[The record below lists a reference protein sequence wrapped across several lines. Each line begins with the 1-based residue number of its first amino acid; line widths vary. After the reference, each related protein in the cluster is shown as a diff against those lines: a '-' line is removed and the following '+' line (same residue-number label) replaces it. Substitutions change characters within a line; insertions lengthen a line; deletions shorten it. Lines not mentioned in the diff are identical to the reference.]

1 MALSRIQKAQIAA
14 DAINAAKLDTILNVD
29 IADGQITTTQ
39 INASAAIAATK
50 IAGLAAS
57 ATTDTTNASNIGS
70 GTIANARLDT
80 GTVANKL
87 VLLDGSG
94 KIPAVDGS
102 LLTGIVGA
110 TKSTSDPTVS
120 TNPSGGVG
128 TEWHNK
134 ASGEMYICTDATAGA
149 NVWKNVG
156 AGSGDVEPIP
166 HYHDGSNYGYMA
178 GGHINSGP
186 VYVTNVIDRFAFAAS
201 ANSSDVGDL
210 TKIKY
215 GCSGAFS
222 ATHGYAM
229 GGWNY
234 IPGEAQP
241 HGGLVDIDK
250 FSFATGTQSASNIG
264 DLTELRTTTAGNTS
278 ETHGYCTGGGSYPND
293 VPAAWNILEKFPY
306 ASDSD
311 ATDVG
316 DTVVTGAIAKCATSN
331 SETHGYLA
339 AGDDYYGN
347 TPNAYEYFNQ
357 IQKFSFSTDGN
368 TVDVADVIRAGRTHT
383 HNLQSSTHGYIGG
396 FARFDPADTANENR
410 IEKYSFAAGTNSTD
424 VGNLTR
430 TGDWVTSVSQTTYGY
445 CMGSA
450 WGATPYTNIIDRFS
464 FTSDGNATDV
474 GDLTVARGGGAGS
487 YF

>member
-29 IADGQITTTQ
+29 IADGAITSTHV
-39 INASAAIAATK
+39 NASAAIAATK
-50 IAGLAAS
+50 IAGLATS

-134 ASGEMYICTDATAGA
+134 TSGEMYICTDATAGA
-149 NVWKNVG
+149 NVWTNVG
-156 AGSGDVEPIP
+156 AGTGDIAPIP

-347 TPNAYEYFNQ
+347 SPVGYEYFNM
-357 IQKFSFSTDGN
+357 IQKFSFASDGN
-368 TVDVADVIRAGRTHT
+368 TVDTGADVIRSGRTHT
-383 HNLQSSTHGYIGG
+383 QNFQSSTHGYIGG
-396 FARFDPADTANENR
+396 HSRFDPADTANENR
-410 IEKYSFAAGTNSTD
+410 IEKYSFAAATNSTD

-430 TGDWVTSVSQTTYGY
+430 DGNYNCAASLGTYGY
-445 CMGSA
+445 TMGGNSPA
-450 WGATPYTNIIDRFS
+450 RTNRIERFS
-464 FTSDGNATDV
+464 FISDGNATDV
-474 GDLTVARGGGAGS
+474 GDLTVGRYAPGGS